1 MLITNGILV
10 TWEDENQILENFA
23 LRIDGGKI
31 THVGNQNDLLIQFP
45 NDEKVDAHGQLV
57 MPGNICAHTHFYGA
71 YSRGMGIPGESPNSF
86 VQILEKLWWP
96 LDKALDRQSVKASAQ
111 VCILDAIRH
120 GTTTLFDHHASPSF
134 IEGSLDEIYQ
144 VVEESG
150 IRASLCYEVTDRNG
164 LDQADAGIRENARF
178 ANFVQKN
185 HPLNGRV
192 SATFGLHA
200 SLTVSDKTL
209 EKSLAAK
216 PEEIGFH
223 IHVAESEADE
233 YDSLS
238 KSGLRTVDR
247 LDKFGILGPKTIVA
261 HAVHIDARETE
272 LLAKNGVWVTHQP
285 RSNMNN
291 AVGMAAVESMDRAGV
306 KMCLGNDGFSNT
318 MWDEWKAAYLAHKQ
332 WHHDPRRMN
341 GALVAKMAIIQN
353 RSLVNNQFNGIKT
366 GILEPGA
373 QADIIFVDYHPF
385 TPMTVG
391 NLPWHIL
398 FGFNESQITTTMV
411 DGVILMKDRKIIC
424 MDEEKVFAE
433 AKKLAPGVWQRY
445 TAQF

>member
-1 MLITNGILV
+1 
-10 TWEDENQILENFA
+10 
-23 LRIDGGKI
+23 
-31 THVGNQNDLLIQFP
+31 
-45 NDEKVDAHGQLV
+45 
-57 MPGNICAHTHFYGA
+57 
-71 YSRGMGIPGESPNSF
+71 
-86 VQILEKLWWP
+86 
-96 LDKALDRQSVKASAQ
+96 
-111 VCILDAIRH
+111 
-120 GTTTLFDHHASPSF
+120 
-134 IEGSLDEIYQ
+134 
-144 VVEESG
+144 
-150 IRASLCYEVTDRNG
+150 
-164 LDQADAGIRENARF
+164 
-178 ANFVQKN
+178 
-185 HPLNGRV
+185 
-192 SATFGLHA
+192 
-200 SLTVSDKTL
+200 
-209 EKSLAAK
+209 
-216 PEEIGFH
+216 
-223 IHVAESEADE
+223 
-233 YDSLS
+233 
-238 KSGLRTVDR
+238 
-247 LDKFGILGPKTIVA
+247 
-261 HAVHIDARETE
+261 
-272 LLAKNGVWVTHQP
+272 
-285 RSNMNN
+285 
-291 AVGMAAVESMDRAGV
+291 
-306 KMCLGNDGFSNT
+306 